1 MLAADEDTEF
11 FKAKGYTNR
20 GNGETKAKTGR
31 RTKSKAAGA
40 LGGKEE
46 SDEPQKIISKLQVYK
61 LGDQFLA
68 DAVLIGEHN
77 QPYWITSE
85 SLSGQISTQQ
95 FIDITDDVIIDSKQK
110 KNSFGNH
117 YLECFKMVQRHL
129 RY

>member
-1 MLAADEDTEF
+1 M
-11 FKAKGYTNR
+11 
-20 GNGETKAKTGR
+20 
-31 RTKSKAAGA
+31 
-40 LGGKEE
+40 GGKEE